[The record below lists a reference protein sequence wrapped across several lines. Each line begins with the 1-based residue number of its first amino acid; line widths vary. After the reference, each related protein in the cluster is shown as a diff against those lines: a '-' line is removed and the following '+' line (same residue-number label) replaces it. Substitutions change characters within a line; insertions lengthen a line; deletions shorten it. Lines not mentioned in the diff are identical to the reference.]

1 MEAPDAKAVQ
11 PAVRGTRRPDRQA
24 SVTDEAIEKI
34 RQMIVSGSLR
44 PGDRLPKEND
54 LAAQLGL
61 SRNSLREAVRA
72 LSLVRVLE
80 VRQGD
85 GTYVTSL
92 EPDLLL
98 ESTRFL
104 AHLFSEKTVLE
115 LFEVRRLLEPA
126 AAALAAVRIDEMAL
140 GLVRQ
145 ELERMIAA
153 ETVEELVEADAA
165 FHAVIATASGNAV
178 LKSLLDTLS
187 TRTMRTR
194 IWRGWKDEDTL
205 QTSRADHS
213 RIYDALVRR
222 DPELARTMAAAHVAN
237 VELWLRRNLAVD

>member
-1 MEAPDAKAVQ
+1 VEPV
-11 PAVRGTRRPDRQA
+11 VRGPRRTYRQA
-24 SVTDEAIEKI
+24 SVTDEAIDKI

-126 AAALAAVRIDEMAL
+126 AAALAAVRMDEAAL
-140 GLVRQ
+140 ERVRQ

-153 ETVEELVEADAA
+153 ETVEDLVEADAA

-237 VELWLRRNLAVD
+237 VELWLRRNLAVE

>member
-1 MEAPDAKAVQ
+1 LEASDDKAVQ
-11 PAVRGTRRPDRQA
+11 PAVRGARRTYRQA
-24 SVTDEAIEKI
+24 SVTDEAIDKI

-61 SRNSLREAVRA
+61 SRSSLREAVRA

-126 AAALAAVRIDEMAL
+126 AAALAAVRMDEAAL
-140 GLVRQ
+140 ALVRQ

-165 FHAVIATASGNAV
+165 FHAVIARASGNAV